1 MRILIAHNRY
11 QQRGGEDAAVEAEVA
26 LLRRHGHDVNEYR
39 RHNDEVAGI
48 GGATVAANA
57 LWSRRT
63 THELAALLAD
73 TRPEVLHVHNTF
85 PLISPSLYW
94 AAARAQVPVVQTVHN
109 FRLACPQAMFL
120 REGRLCEDC
129 LGHMPWRAVLHG
141 CYRGSRAQSLVVAS
155 TVQVHRML
163 GTWQHKVARWIAL
176 SRFSRDK
183 LIAAGLPADRIVV
196 GGQFVEPPA
205 DAAGTPRERLLFVGR
220 LAPEKGLSVLAEA
233 LALCPGVEV
242 DVIGSGP
249 ESSRWAATPGLRLLG
264 ALAPLDVMKAM
275 QAARALVLPSIV
287 YENFPRTL
295 VEAYACAT
303 PVIASRLG
311 ALGELVTSGRTGL
324 SFAAGDAHALAVC
337 LRQAMADPQS
347 MAQLGAA
354 ARSQYDERYAPEP
367 HHRALMDIYC
377 VAVEEADKGR
387 SR

>member
-1 MRILIAHNRY
+1 MKILIAHNRY

-26 LLRRHGHDVNEYR
+26 LLRRHGHEVNEYQ
-39 RHNDEVAGI
+39 RHNDEIEGI
-48 GGATVAANA
+48 GGASVAADA

-120 REGRLCEDC
+120 RQGRLCEDC
-129 LGHMPWRAVLHG
+129 LGHVPWRAVLHG

-176 SRFSRDK
+176 SQFSRDK
-183 LIAAGLPADRIVV
+183 LIVAGLPADRIVV
-196 GGQFVEPPA
+196 GGQFVGPPA

-220 LAPEKGLSVLAEA
+220 LAPEKGLAVLAEA

-249 ESSRWAATPGLRLLG
+249 EAARWAATPGLRLLG

-303 PVIASRLG
+303 PVIASRIG
-311 ALGELVTSGRTGL
+311 ALGELVMPGRTGL
-324 SFAAGDAHALAVC
+324 SFAAGDAHALAAC
-337 LRQAMADPQS
+337 LRQAMAQPQS

-367 HHRALMDIYC
+367 HHRALMGIYC
-377 VAVEEADKGR
+377 EAVEAAVKGR